1 MTYADKITLARAG
14 YSRAE
19 IEAMDAS
26 PATAAQPTT
35 PEPTPAAP
43 EPAPTPATPAE
54 PDPAPVTRPAQAP
67 QSLEASL
74 LYQILGAVQAGNR
87 ASVAGTTPPAAASGM
102 DAVRAATAHLAGATT
117 EEV

>member
-14 YSRAE
+14 YTRAE
-19 IEAMDAS
+19 IEAMDNS
-26 PATAAQPTT
+26 PATATQPTT
-35 PEPTPAAP
+35 PEPAPAAP
-43 EPAPTPATPAE
+43 EPAPAPATPAE
-54 PDPAPVTRPAQAP
+54 PEPAPVMQPAQTP

-87 ASVAGTTPPAAASGM
+87 AGITGTTPPAAASGM

>member
-1 MTYADKITLARAG
+1 MTYADKISLARAG

-19 IEAMDAS
+19 IEAMDTS
-26 PATAAQPTT
+26 PAAAAQPTA
-35 PEPTPAAP
+35 PEPAPAAP
-43 EPAPTPATPAE
+43 EPAPTQATPAE
-54 PDPAPVTRPAQAP
+54 PESTPVTQPAQTP

-74 LYQILGAVQAGNR
+74 LYQILGAVQAANR
-87 ASVAGTTPPAAASGM
+87 AGVTGTTLPAAASGM